1 MGMEKRGVCGM
12 CHNKCDIVATLEHG
26 RLVKVEADSKS
37 PRGRVCPRGK
47 KSPEIVYSEK
57 RILHPLVCGNDVC
70 VQMKGG
76 ECVEHWPKGLY
87 ALSFCLE
94 EISNWAGSC

>member
-57 RILHPLVCGNDVC
+57 
-70 VQMKGG
+70 
-76 ECVEHWPKGLY
+76 
-87 ALSFCLE
+87 
-94 EISNWAGSC
+94 

>member
-1 MGMEKRGVCGM
+1 M

-26 RLVKVEADSKS
+26 RLVRVEADSKS

-57 RILHPLVCGNDVC
+57 RILHPLIRCGE
-70 VQMKGG
+70 KGKEDSAAPHG
-76 ECVEHWPKGLY
+76 MRPLHLLPVG
-87 ALSFCLE
+87 F
-94 EISNWAGSC
+94 